1 MRSLKGSHGRGRLG
15 AMQASH
21 RWSEDAAEL
30 RLEVHGPSEQA
41 VFTQAFT
48 ALCELFPAAEEGAD
62 ALVQRRIEA
71 EADDHRM
78 LLAEWLAE
86 LIVLVEHERL
96 VLDSVDAVNVLD
108 GQLEATVHARPGDPP
123 HRLKGVAYHDVELH
137 RDRAGWRARVVLD
150 I

>member
-1 MRSLKGSHGRGRLG
+1 
-15 AMQASH
+15 MQASH
-21 RWSEDAAEL
+21 RWSEDAAD

-48 ALCELFPAAEEGAD
+48 ALCELFPAADARAD

-78 LLAEWLAE
+78 LLAEWLPASSSCSSSTSASCSTASTASACSTASSRRRSTRGRA
-86 LIVLVEHERL
+86 I
-96 VLDSVDAVNVLD
+96 
-108 GQLEATVHARPGDPP
+108 PP
-123 HRLKGVAYHDVELH
+123 HGSRASPTTTRVH